1 MSKRM
6 RELFEQ
12 ARRDGRKLFIPY
24 ITAGY
29 PTMQETVPFLL
40 AAEAGGADIIELGV
54 PFTDPLADGA
64 TIQHANTIALEHGIS
79 VQGCFDIVR
88 EARRQG
94 LRAPIVLMGYY
105 NPLYSRGEEGA
116 VAEAKAA
123 GADGFI
129 VVDLPAEEAG
139 NFIAA
144 CRANDMSFIPLVA
157 PTSTGDRIEVLAKTA
172 DAWMYCVSVT
182 GTTGGKTVDSGDLAT
197 FVSRVRAHTSLPLA
211 VGFGI
216 NNRQQAD
223 MVREVADAAV
233 VGSAIIA
240 TIDAAEESH
249 RAQSVRE
256 FVENVSGRERTGESG
271 PHVG

>member
-12 ARRDGRKLFIPY
+12 ARAEGRKLFIPY

-29 PTMQETVPFLL
+29 PRLEDTVPILL
-40 AAEAGGADIIELGV
+40 AAEEGGADIIEMGV

-64 TIQHANTIALEHGIS
+64 TIQHANQIALANGITLEK
-79 VQGCFDIVR
+79 CFAMVR
-88 EARRQG
+88 EARGKG
-94 LRAPIVLMGYY
+94 LKAPIVFMGYY
-105 NPLYSRGEEGA
+105 NPLLALGDERA

-123 GADGFI
+123 GGDGFI

-139 NFIAA
+139 PFLAA
-144 CRANDMSFIPLVA
+144 CRAHDMSLVPLIA
-157 PTSTGDRIEVLAKTA
+157 PTSTDARIEALAKIA
-172 DAWMYCVSVT
+172 DSWLYCVSVT
-182 GTTGGKTVDSGDLAT
+182 GTTGGKQVDSGDLRA
-197 FVSRVRAHTSLPLA
+197 FIARVRAHTSLPLA

-216 NNRQQAD
+216 NTRKQAD
-223 MVREVADAAV
+223 MVREVADAAA

-240 TIDAAEESH
+240 TIDAADENR

-256 FVENVSGRERTGESG
+256 FVEDVSGR
-271 PHVG
+271 